1 MLSCMPFFGGP
12 TRSERDQNMI
22 VKLERDLQ
30 EVRRELDAAQRR
42 IDAVDLHARAI
53 VEEAKR
59 LINKFE
65 RRLDRED
72 QSGSKTLQDASGR
85 TNTRQ
90 LRVGDALP
98 PIEAPGPR
106 RNY

>member
-1 MLSCMPFFGGP
+1 MPLFGAK
-12 TRSERDQNMI
+12 TSSQRDQDMI
-22 VKLERDLQ
+22 NTLERQLL
-30 EVRRELDAAQRR
+30 ELRRELDATQRR
-42 IDAVDLHARAI
+42 VDAVDLHARAI

-72 QSGSKTLQDASGR
+72 QKTPSQEAAGS
-85 TNTRQ
+85 TNARR
-90 LRVGDALP
+90 LALGDVP
-98 PIEAPGPR
+98 PIDPPGPR